1 MFRASY
7 SLFFICVTVAVH
19 AQSGQGFFFDC
30 GSAEFVERKRILS
43 ALVAL
48 DEKPKVVV
56 EEELVKVYTSRS
68 LTDQEFSSFQIDSG
82 LDRCRFRHLPPPIEG
97 PGATT
102 VTESFIGSGTD
113 RRSIVITE
121 R

>member
-1 MFRASY
+1 MFRASF
-7 SLFFICVTVAVH
+7 SLFFICLIAAVH
-19 AQSGQGFFFDC
+19 AQGGQGFFFDC
-30 GSAEFVERKRILS
+30 GSAEFVEHKRILS

-56 EEELVKVYTSRS
+56 EEEVVKVYTSRF
-68 LTDQEFSSFQIDSG
+68 LTDQEFTSFLTDSR
-82 LDRCRFRHLPPPIEG
+82 LDQCRFRHLPPPIDG

-102 VTESFIGSGTD
+102 VTESFIGIGSD
-113 RRSIVITE
+113 RRTVVIIE

>member
-7 SLFFICVTVAVH
+7 FFFSICLTAAVH
-19 AQSGQGFFFDC
+19 GQGGQGFFFDC
-30 GSAEFVERKRILS
+30 GSAEFVEHKRILS
-43 ALVAL
+43 ALVVM
-48 DEKPKVVV
+48 DEKPQVVV
-56 EEELVKVYTSRS
+56 AEELVKVRTTRT
-68 LTDQEFSSFQIDSG
+68 LTDQEFSSFLMDSG
-82 LDRCRFRHLPPPIEG
+82 LDQCRFRHLPPPIEG

-113 RRSIVITE
+113 RRSVVITE

>member
-7 SLFFICVTVAVH
+7 SLFFICLIAAVH
-19 AQSGQGFFFDC
+19 AQGGQGFFFDC
-30 GSAEFVERKRILS
+30 GSAEFVEHKRILS
-43 ALVAL
+43 ALATL
-48 DEKPKVVV
+48 DEKPQVVV
-56 EEELVKVYTSRS
+56 AEELVKVRTTRT
-68 LTDQEFSSFQIDSG
+68 LTDQEFSTFLMDSG
-82 LDRCRFRHLPPPIEG
+82 LYQCRFRHLPPPIEG